1 VYQKPHPKPPI
12 EIKKIKHIPDGEGM
26 QNSDGKNDLCCE
38 TCRYGRTGKCL
49 YSYHIDV
56 KYMDGKGMPLPSKRF
71 CENYMQHNLL

>member
-1 VYQKPHPKPPI
+1 
-12 EIKKIKHIPDGEGM
+12 M